1 MTLFEILQTKEDWA
15 TTNLVTAES
24 VDVSDVLN
32 AREFILKALEDFAE
46 RTTYFDFLKYLRK
59 THGKD
64 YSTEVHRKAAELIKQ
79 R

>member
-32 AREFILKALEDFAE
+32 AREFILKALEDFA
-46 RTTYFDFLKYLRK
+46 RK
-59 THGKD
+59 EG
-64 YSTEVHRKAAELIKQ
+64 
-79 R
+79 

>member
-1 MTLFEILQTKEDWA
+1 MTLIEMFQKEDWA
-15 TTNLVTAES
+15 TANLVTTEA
-24 VDVSDVLN
+24 VDVSDILN
-32 AREFILKALEDFAE
+32 AREFILRALDDISEKN
-46 RTTYFDFLKYLRK
+46 TYFDFLKYLRK